1 MEEKIINKI
10 TIEIGVLGDS
20 NVGKTSIVN
29 TLTGIEYIDGMI
41 STYGTVKSERKFNM
55 KNNQDIKLIFWDS
68 GGAERFRSATF
79 KSVRF
84 ANGIILVFDLRDK
97 SSFNNI
103 SDWLDDIKNELNNP
117 FIILFGNKADLD
129 KDKWY
134 VEPEEINEFSK
145 KEGIAYFEVSA
156 KTGKG
161 LEEGL
166 FYLVNQIYDKIYGKI
181 TDNNKIIINCENIKD
196 KNNDSDC
203 VRSKKKNK
211 K

>member
-29 TLTGIEYIDGMI
+29 TLTGTEYIDGMI
-41 STYGTVKSERKFNM
+41 STYGTCKSERKFNM

-68 GGAERFRSATF
+68 GGAERFRSAAL

-84 ANGIILVFDLRDK
+84 ASGIILVFDLRDK
-97 SSFNNI
+97 TSFNNI
-103 SDWLDDIKNELNNP
+103 SVLLYDIKNELNNP

-129 KDKWY
+129 KDKWS
-134 VEPEEINEFSK
+134 VKPEEINEFSK

-166 FYLVNQIYDKIYGKI
+166 SYLVNQIYDKIYGKI
-181 TDNNKIIINCENIKD
+181 TDNNKIIINCENIKE

>member
-84 ANGIILVFDLRDK
+84 ASGIILVFDLRDK

-129 KDKWY
+129 KDKWS
-134 VEPEEINEFSK
+134 VNLEEINEFSK

-156 KTGKG
+156 KNGKG

-166 FYLVNQIYDKIYGKI
+166 SYLGNQIYDKIYGKI
-181 TDNNKIIINCENIKD
+181 TDNNKIIINCENIKE

-203 VRSKKKNK
+203 VRNKKKNK